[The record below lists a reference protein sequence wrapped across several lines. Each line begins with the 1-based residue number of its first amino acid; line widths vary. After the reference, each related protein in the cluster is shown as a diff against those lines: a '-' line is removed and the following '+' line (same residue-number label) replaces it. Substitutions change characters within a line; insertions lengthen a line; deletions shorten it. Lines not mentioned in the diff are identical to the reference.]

1 MKIASLRSQQGLPRG
16 AHPESYEILPLHGVY
31 PERDPSV
38 AEPVL
43 SGEILRF
50 AQNDKESEGLPQND
64 KKRRAQGDNRGSS
77 W

>member
-50 AQNDKESEGLPQND
+50 AQNDKE
-64 KKRRAQGDNRGSS
+64 
-77 W
+77 